1 MSKLSLFF
9 SRTSSVRLLFSSL
22 FLLVFLSFY
31 ILTMCRLFNAEFLKS
46 AFSRTIYWVCW
57 VIEID
62 RRRFIQQFVDII
74 TQFLGYFLTNFF
86 SKVQMGRMKTR
97 YHRSCYK
104 SVFVIG
110 LVNPQIRVYLLFRTH
125 KFDFFYDTCLVKF

>member
-62 RRRFIQQFVDII
+62 RIRFIQQFVDII
-74 TQFLGYFLTNFF
+74 TQFFGYFFDQFLFLSTNG
-86 SKVQMGRMKTR
+86 KMRGMKTR
-97 YHRSCYK
+97 YQRSCYK
-104 SVFVIG
+104 SVFVIR
-110 LVNPQIRVYLLFRTH
+110 LVWSIPKLQCTF
-125 KFDFFYDTCLVKF
+125 

>member
-86 SKVQMGRMKTR
+86 SKVQMGRMKTDTSVKLAPGVR
-97 YHRSCYK
+97 EKLGTPNFFHFKNCY
-104 SVFVIG
+104 SM
-110 LVNPQIRVYLLFRTH
+110 
-125 KFDFFYDTCLVKF
+125 